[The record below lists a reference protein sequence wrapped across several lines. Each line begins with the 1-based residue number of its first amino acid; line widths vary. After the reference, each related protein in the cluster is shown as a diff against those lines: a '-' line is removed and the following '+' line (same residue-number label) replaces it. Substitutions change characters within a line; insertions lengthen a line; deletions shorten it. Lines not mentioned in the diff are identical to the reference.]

1 MTLRHLRIFVEVCRT
16 GSITKAAESLHL
28 SQPAVSL
35 AIRQLE
41 DYYGILLFDRIS
53 KKLYLP
59 ESGNKM
65 LSYASHIIE
74 SFDDMETQLKNWD
87 SAGTLRIGSSISTGT
102 QMLPQ
107 LVRRFNLRFPQ
118 IRTQVLIDNSRII
131 EDKVL
136 TNQLDLALVESLSY
150 SPDIVC
156 VPFYTDRLIV
166 ITAPKH
172 PLTQNPECTV
182 KALADYP
189 VLLREPGSGTRE
201 VVDAL
206 LVTAEVQITPLWEST
221 STRSI
226 INAVKENIG
235 ISILP
240 YELVKNEIQSGAVA
254 GLPLASP
261 LPNRTCS
268 IIHHRNKYLTPSAQA
283 FIEVCQEYSNLS
295 TESFQTEEERQSST
309 E

>member
-41 DYYGILLFDRIS
+41 DCYGILLFDRIS
-53 KKLYLP
+53 KKLYLT

-172 PLTQNPECTV
+172 PLTQNPVCTV

-189 VLLREPGSGTRE
+189 VLLREPGSGTRNS
-201 VVDAL
+201 VDAIL
-206 LVTAEVQITPLWEST
+206 QTVGRKAAPLVESISTASLVSCAASGQ
-221 STRSI
+221 
-226 INAVKENIG
+226 G
-235 ISILP
+235 IAILP
-240 YELVKNEIQSGAVA
+240 RSQVRQALAEGRLRELEIDGPAFSQQYFLVY
-254 GLPLASP
+254 
-261 LPNRTCS
+261 
-268 IIHHRNKYLTPSAQA
+268 HRNKYLTDGMKRV
-283 FIEVCQEYSNLS
+283 IEVIR
-295 TESFQTEEERQSST
+295 EEMT
-309 E
+309 F

>member
-53 KKLYLP
+53 RKLYLT

-156 VPFYTDRLIV
+156 IPFYTDQLIV
-166 ITAPKH
+166 IAAPKH
-172 PLTQNPECTV
+172 PLTQSPECTV

-240 YELVKNEIQSGAVA
+240 YELVKNEIQSVAIA
-254 GLPLASP
+254 GLKILD
-261 LPNRTCS
+261 
-268 IIHHRNKYLTPSAQA
+268 
-283 FIEVCQEYSNLS
+283 
-295 TESFQTEEERQSST
+295 ER
-309 E
+309 

>member
-1 MTLRHLRIFVEVCRT
+1 
-16 GSITKAAESLHL
+16 
-28 SQPAVSL
+28 
-35 AIRQLE
+35 
-41 DYYGILLFDRIS
+41 
-53 KKLYLP
+53 
-59 ESGNKM
+59 M

-189 VLLREPGSGTRE
+189 VLLREPGSGTGR
-201 VVDAL
+201 
-206 LVTAEVQITPLWEST
+206 
-221 STRSI
+221 
-226 INAVKENIG
+226 
-235 ISILP
+235 
-240 YELVKNEIQSGAVA
+240 
-254 GLPLASP
+254 
-261 LPNRTCS
+261 
-268 IIHHRNKYLTPSAQA
+268 
-283 FIEVCQEYSNLS
+283 
-295 TESFQTEEERQSST
+295 SST
-309 E
+309 PCWSPPKFRSRRCGKARAPVRSSMPSRRTSESRFCLTSWSKTKFKAARSPDCRWPPRCPTAPAASFITATNT

>member
-53 KKLYLP
+53 KKLYLT

-136 TNQLDLALVESLSY
+136 TNQLDLAL
-150 SPDIVC
+150 
-156 VPFYTDRLIV
+156 FYTDRLIV
-166 ITAPKH
+166 IAAPKH

-295 TESFQTEEERQSST
+295 TE
-309 E
+309 

>member
-53 KKLYLP
+53 KKLYLT

-150 SPDIVC
+150 SPDIFLCQVGTKKILRIC
-156 VPFYTDRLIV
+156 KPFIGGQPPMNGLSFLYALLPFFVRRFLYAASNASIIGVTGSSLSGLDRYSNRMPFSRNFRSNLMKEEVSRLI
-166 ITAPKH
+166 
-172 PLTQNPECTV
+172 
-182 KALADYP
+182 
-189 VLLREPGSGTRE
+189 RE
-201 VVDAL
+201 VSRVRI
-206 LVTAEVQITPLWEST
+206 VPMS
-221 STRSI
+221 
-226 INAVKENIG
+226 
-235 ISILP
+235 
-240 YELVKNEIQSGAVA
+240 
-254 GLPLASP
+254 
-261 LPNRTCS
+261 
-268 IIHHRNKYLTPSAQA
+268 
-283 FIEVCQEYSNLS
+283 
-295 TESFQTEEERQSST
+295 
-309 E
+309 

>member
-53 KKLYLP
+53 KKLYLT

-156 VPFYTDRLIV
+156 IPFYTDQLIV
-166 ITAPKH
+166 IAAPKH
-172 PLTQNPECTV
+172 PLTQSPECMV

-240 YELVKNEIQSGAVA
+240 YELVKNEIQSGAIA
-254 GLPLASP
+254 GLPLTPP

-283 FIEVCQEYSNLS
+283 FIAVCLEYSNLS
-295 TESFQTEEERQSST
+295 IQDPG
-309 E
+309 

>member
-1 MTLRHLRIFVEVCRT
+1 M
-16 GSITKAAESLHL
+16 
-28 SQPAVSL
+28 
-35 AIRQLE
+35 
-41 DYYGILLFDRIS
+41 
-53 KKLYLP
+53 
-59 ESGNKM
+59 
-65 LSYASHIIE
+65 
-74 SFDDMETQLKNWD
+74 
-87 SAGTLRIGSSISTGT
+87 
-102 QMLPQ
+102 
-107 LVRRFNLRFPQ
+107 
-118 IRTQVLIDNSRII
+118 
-131 EDKVL
+131 
-136 TNQLDLALVESLSY
+136 
-150 SPDIVC
+150 
-156 VPFYTDRLIV
+156 
-166 ITAPKH
+166 
-172 PLTQNPECTV
+172 
-182 KALADYP
+182 
-189 VLLREPGSGTRE
+189 LREPGSGTRE

-295 TESFQTEEERQSST
+295 TESFQTEEERRSST

>member
-1 MTLRHLRIFVEVCRT
+1 MTIRHLKVFIAVAQT
-16 GSITKAAESLHL
+16 GKMGAAAKELYI
-28 SQPAVSL
+28 SQPTVSQV
-35 AIRQLE
+35 ISEIEEQ
-41 DYYGILLFDRIS
+41 YGVKLFERLS
-53 KKLYLP
+53 KKLYITKEGRQLLDYARHIIALFD
-59 ESGNKM
+59 EMERN
-65 LSYASHIIE
+65 LSYASTHHALRVGATITVGSCALPSII
-74 SFDDMETQLKNWD
+74 
-87 SAGTLRIGSSISTGT
+87 
-102 QMLPQ
+102 
-107 LVRRFNLRFPQ
+107 RRFEERHPTVT
-118 IRTQVLIDNSRII
+118 TQVWVDNTQVIEGMILESR
-131 EDKVL
+131 
-136 TNQLDLALVESLSY
+136 LDLALVEGEVA
-150 SPDIVC
+150 SPD
-156 VPFYTDRLIV
+156 LIV
-166 ITAPKH
+166 R
-172 PLTQNPECTV
+172 
-182 KALADYP
+182 P
-189 VLLREPGSGTRE
+189 VLEDELVLICGPCNPFAGRQSVALSELSGQDFILREPGSGTRE

>member
-1 MTLRHLRIFVEVCRT
+1 M
-16 GSITKAAESLHL
+16 HL

-41 DYYGILLFDRIS
+41 EYYGILLFDRIS
-53 KKLYLP
+53 KKLYLT

-166 ITAPKH
+166 ITAPMH
-172 PLTQNPECTV
+172 PLTQSPKCTV

-240 YELVKNEIQSGAVA
+240 YELVKNEIQSGAIA

-295 TESFQTEEERQSST
+295 PQ
-309 E
+309 

>member
-41 DYYGILLFDRIS
+41 EYYGILLFDRIS
-53 KKLYLP
+53 KKLYLT

-136 TNQLDLALVESLSY
+136 TNQLDMALVESLSY

-166 ITAPKH
+166 ITAPMH
-172 PLTQNPECTV
+172 PLTQSPKCTV

-226 INAVKENIG
+226 INAVKAVSYTHLDVYKRQLFQLLRRLCG
-235 ISILP
+235 RRGGL
-240 YELVKNEIQSGAVA
+240 SGPEFRPQAQRSSGVRHCDLQPA
-254 GLPLASP
+254 GDDDGGSHGGCLLYTS
-261 LPNRTCS
+261 CG
-268 IIHHRNKYLTPSAQA
+268 
-283 FIEVCQEYSNLS
+283 
-295 TESFQTEEERQSST
+295 
-309 E
+309 

>member
-53 KKLYLP
+53 KKLYLT

-166 ITAPKH
+166 ITAPK
-172 PLTQNPECTV
+172 
-182 KALADYP
+182 YP

-295 TESFQTEEERQSST
+295 TESLQTEEERQSST